1 MDGLYNVYLKV
12 LTDDATDV
20 RHRNRITVS
29 QTNIIVR
36 MALLEPWAVAE
47 RMRDRLN
54 RATCRL
60 TGAVATEDDP
70 YLRRVRRV
78 EFSLVAARLVV
89 SDLVSFD
96 LSLEGTDLEE

>member
-1 MDGLYNVYLKV
+1 V
-12 LTDDATDV
+12 AF
-20 RHRNRITVS
+20 
-29 QTNIIVR
+29 
-36 MALLEPWAVAE
+36 LEPRAVAE
-47 RMRDRLN
+47 RMRDRFN
-54 RATCRL
+54 RAACRL

-78 EFSLVAARLVV
+78 ELSLVAARLVI